1 MTGKVGIFFTAVLL
15 LVLGGLMIW
24 STLRSRAEREPAD
37 AHDITPQPTALNRE
51 VPPFQLTDSADE
63 TFDTAELAGDVW
75 VASFFF
81 TTCPSTCR
89 LLNQQVALL
98 QKDWADKGVKFVS
111 ITCDPETDTPEAM
124 RAYAKAFDAKPESW
138 KFLTGDL
145 EDIQSI
151 ANDKFH
157 VGFAKQTHSDRI
169 LVVDRDGVMRGT
181 YRATVSE
188 EFAAAKKLIA
198 KLVDQPAADSV
209 QTEADIAQA
218 ETETVHTGDA
228 VAGGAVGEEQTMTSF
243 ELTDSYSQ
251 PFSSEQM
258 KGKYWLGSFFFVACP
273 SICVLQNIEVARLQQ
288 GYSDRGLRFVSIS
301 CDPEN
306 DTPGA
311 MLGYAERFGA
321 KKGIWHFCTG
331 EFDYIQKIGHEFF
344 NIELERKYHSDR
356 VFLVDPEGKVLDSY
370 RTRDEAQMKKL
381 TQRLEG
387 LLPPAK
393 EEEPQAEEAE
403 ADESS
408 TEEVAS

>member
-1 MTGKVGIFFTAVLL
+1 MTSKVGIFFTAVLL
-15 LVLGGLMIW
+15 LFLGGLMIW
-24 STLRSRAEREPAD
+24 STLRSRAEREPSD
-37 AHDITPQPTALNRE
+37 AHDITPKATALNRE
-51 VPPFQLTDSADE
+51 VPPFELTDSAGE
-63 TFDTAELAGDVW
+63 MFDTAELDGDVW

-89 LLNQQVALL
+89 LLNQQVAVL
-98 QKDWADKGVKFVS
+98 QKDWAEKGVKFIS
-111 ITCDPETDTPEAM
+111 ITCDPETDTPEVMA
-124 RAYAKAFDAKPESW
+124 AYAEAFDAKPESW

-145 EDIQSI
+145 DKIQSI
-151 ANDKFH
+151 ANDNFQ

-169 LVVDRDGVMRGT
+169 LVVDREGVMRGT
-181 YRATVSE
+181 YRATVDD
-188 EFAAAKKLIA
+188 EFAAAQKLIA
-198 KLVDQPAADSV
+198 KLVDQPAAK
-209 QTEADIAQA
+209 TAQA
-218 ETETVHTGDA
+218 ETEPVHTGDA

-243 ELTDSYSQ
+243 ELTDSYSR

-258 KGKYWLGSFFFVACP
+258 KGNYWLGSFFFVACP
-273 SICVLQNIEVARLQQ
+273 SVCVLQNIEVARLQQ
-288 GYSDRGLRFVSIS
+288 GYEERGLRFVSIS

-321 KKGIWHFCTG
+321 KKDIWHFCTG

-381 TQRLEG
+381 TARLEG

-393 EEEPQAEEAE
+393 EEESPESEPETEE
-403 ADESS
+403 ESA